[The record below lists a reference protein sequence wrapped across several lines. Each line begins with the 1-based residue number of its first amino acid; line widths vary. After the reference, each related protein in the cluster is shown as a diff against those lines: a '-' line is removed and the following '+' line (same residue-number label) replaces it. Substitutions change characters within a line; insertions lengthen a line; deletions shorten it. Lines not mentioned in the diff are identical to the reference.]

1 MSIEETKNPNQTIPE
16 NAQTTIETGTF
27 SKEQNETIQSYKKP
41 KAKKKK
47 KKLKIQLD
55 SKFDPNLTNYKYKT
69 FFPTSSLS

>member
-41 KAKKKK
+41 KSKKRKE
-47 KKLKIQLD
+47 
-55 SKFDPNLTNYKYKT
+55 N
-69 FFPTSSLS
+69 